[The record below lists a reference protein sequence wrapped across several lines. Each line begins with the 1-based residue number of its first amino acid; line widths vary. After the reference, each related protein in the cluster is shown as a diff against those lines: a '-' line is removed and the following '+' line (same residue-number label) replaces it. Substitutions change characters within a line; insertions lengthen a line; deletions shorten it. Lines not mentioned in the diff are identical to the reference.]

1 MQCQT
6 WQKLI
11 LLAASGELGSWRRR
25 RLARHLQ
32 TCEACRV
39 FQRHLAEISRL
50 HQPVNARPAPATAN
64 AVRALIRARRSP
76 AASAPAWA
84 AWGNPSRLLPAAAA
98 LALLLAG
105 IGWLLTAIRPA
116 PPAAPADLRA
126 NRPAA
131 SEQPDLALE
140 ILLTDNVVEIW
151 RAAELNGSATP
162 LEMEMMLLE
171 GLLI

>member
-6 WQKLI
+6 WQKWI
-11 LLAASGELGSWRRR
+11 LLEASGELAGWRRR

-32 TCEACRV
+32 ACEACRV

-50 HQPVNARPAPATAN
+50 HQPAAAQPAPATAN
-64 AVRALIRARRSP
+64 AVRALIRAHMSP

-84 AWGNPSRLLPAAAA
+84 AWGHPRRRLPAAAA

-105 IGWLLTAIRPA
+105 IGWLWTAIRPA
-116 PPAAPADLRA
+116 PPAPLL
-126 NRPAA
+126 AA
-131 SEQPDLALE
+131 RSAAAEQPDQALDL
-140 ILLTDNVVEIW
+140 LLTDNVVEIR